1 MPKIQSAVAATQA
14 VKNIHRAQSSLAGSV
29 RKISTG
35 YRVNSAADDAAGLGM
50 GSFMQAEAKSILQA
64 MKNANDGI
72 SVLQTAEGAITEQ
85 TNMLVRMRELL
96 VQAGNDVYGTD
107 ERNNIL
113 SELKELRTEYSR
125 ISSIV
130 NFNGKNLLN
139 STDSLAIQVGKDG
152 NVDNKISI
160 DLSKFNTT
168 ASASGVSSLENV
180 FSRIDDGSLVT
191 TSDLALTGME
201 RVDSAIV
208 SMTSIRGDIGALQN
222 RFNSTLAEATTQY
235 ESTVASQGRI
245 LDADYATESANMTK
259 HQIMLQSSVA
269 SLAQAKNI
277 PQSLLALI
285 A

>member
-1 MPKIQSAVAATQA
+1 MPKIQSTIAATQA
-14 VKNIHRAQSSLAGSV
+14 VKNIHKAQSNLAGSV

-35 YRVNSAADDAAGLGM
+35 YRINSASDDAAGLGM

-64 MKNANDGI
+64 MKNSNDGV
-72 SVLQTAEGAITEQ
+72 SLLQTAEGAITEQ

-96 VQAGNDVYGTD
+96 VQAGNDVYGSD

-113 SELKELRTEYSR
+113 TELKELRTEYSR
-125 ISSIV
+125 IASIV
-130 NFNGKNLLN
+130 NFNGKHLLN

-168 ASASGVSSLENV
+168 ATASGVSSLETV
-180 FSRIDDGSLVT
+180 FSQIDDETIVS
-191 TSDLALTGME
+191 TSDLALSGME
-201 RVDSAIV
+201 SVDTAIV

-222 RFNSTLAEATTQY
+222 RFSSTLAEASTQY

>member
-1 MPKIQSAVAATQA
+1 MPKIQSSIATQA
-14 VKNIHRAQSSLAGSV
+14 VKNIHKAQSNLTGSV

-64 MKNANDGI
+64 MKNSNDGI

-96 VQAGNDVYGTD
+96 VQAGNDVYGAD

-125 ISSIV
+125 IASVV

-152 NVDNKISI
+152 NVDNKITI

-168 ASASGVSSLENV
+168 ATANGISNLASV
-180 FSRIDDGSLVT
+180 FGRIDDGSVVS
-191 TSDLALTGME
+191 TSDLAL
-201 RVDSAIV
+201 SAIDRIDPAIT
-208 SMTSIRGDIGALQN
+208 SLTSIRGDIGALQN
-222 RFNSTLAEATTQY
+222 RFNSTLAEASTQY
-235 ESTVASQGRI
+235 ENTIASQGRI
-245 LDADYATESANMTK
+245 LDVDYATESANMTK

-285 A
+285 G

>member
-1 MPKIQSAVAATQA
+1 MPRIQSAVAATQA
-14 VKNIHRAQSSLAGSV
+14 VKNIHKAQSNLAGSV

-64 MKNANDGI
+64 MKNSNDGV
-72 SVLQTAEGAITEQ
+72 SLLQTAEGAITEQ

-96 VQAGNDVYGTD
+96 IQAGNDVYGTD
-107 ERNNIL
+107 ERRNML
-113 SELKELRTEYSR
+113 TELKELRTEYSR
-125 ISSIV
+125 IASVV

-139 STDSLAIQVGKDG
+139 SIDSLSIQVGKDG

-168 ASASGVSSLENV
+168 ATTKGVANLESV
-180 FSRIDDGSLVT
+180 FSRIDDGSVIT
-191 TSDLALTGME
+191 TSDVALSA
-201 RVDSAIV
+201 VDRLDPAIT
-208 SMTSIRGDIGALQN
+208 SLTSIRGDIGALQN
-222 RFNSTLAEATTQY
+222 RFSSTIAEASTQY

>member
-1 MPKIQSAVAATQA
+1 MFKIHSNISAAQA
-14 VKNIHRAQSSLAGSV
+14 VKNIHKAQSNLTGSV

-35 YRVNSAADDAAGLGM
+35 YRVNSAGDDAAGLGM

-64 MKNANDGI
+64 MKNANDGV
-72 SVLQTAEGAITEQ
+72 SLLQTAEGAVTEQ

-96 VQAGNDVYGTD
+96 VQAGNDVYGVG
-107 ERNNIL
+107 ERNDI
-113 SELKELRTEYSR
+113 LKELTQLRTEYSR
-125 ISSIV
+125 ISSVV
-130 NFNGKNLLN
+130 NFNGKHLLN
-139 STDSLAIQVGKDG
+139 STNSLDIQVGKDG

-168 ASASGVSSLENV
+168 ATASGVSDLESV
-180 FSRIDDGSLVT
+180 FTRIDAGDIVS
-191 TSDLALTGME
+191 TSDLALTSME
-201 RVDSAIV
+201 LVDSSISAL
-208 SMTSIRGDIGALQN
+208 TSIQGNIGALQN
-222 RFNSTLAEATTQY
+222 RFSSTIAEASSQY

-277 PQSLLALI
+277 PKSLLALI

>member
-1 MPKIQSAVAATQA
+1 MFKIHSNISAAQA
-14 VKNIHRAQSSLAGSV
+14 VKNIHKAQSNLTGSV

-35 YRVNSAADDAAGLGM
+35 YRINSAADDAAGLGM

-64 MKNANDGI
+64 MKNANDGV
-72 SVLQTAEGAITEQ
+72 SLLQTAEGAVTEQ

-107 ERNNIL
+107 ERNDI
-113 SELKELRTEYSR
+113 LKELTQLRTEYSR
-125 ISSIV
+125 ISSVV

-139 STDSLAIQVGKDG
+139 STSSLAIQVGKDG
-152 NVDNKISI
+152 NVDNKIDI

-168 ASASGVSSLENV
+168 ASTNGVSNLETV
-180 FSRIDDGSLVT
+180 FTSIDAGTVVS
-191 TSDLALTGME
+191 TSDLALTAME
-201 RVDSAIV
+201 LVDSSI
-208 SMTSIRGDIGALQN
+208 TSLTGIRGDIGAQQN
-222 RFNSTLAEATTQY
+222 RFSSTIAEASSQY
-235 ESTVASQGRI
+235 ESTIASQGRI

>member
-14 VKNIHRAQSSLAGSV
+14 VKNIHRAQSNLTGSV

>member
-14 VKNIHRAQSSLAGSV
+14 VKNIHKAQSNLAGSV

-125 ISSIV
+125 ISSVV
-130 NFNGKNLLN
+130 NFNGTNLLN

-168 ASASGVSSLENV
+168 ASTSGVSSLESV
-180 FSRIDDGSLVT
+180 FNRIDDGSLVT

-201 RVDSAIV
+201 RIDGAIV

-259 HQIMLQSSVA
+259 HQLMLQSSVA

-285 A
+285 G

>member
-14 VKNIHRAQSSLAGSV
+14 VKNIHRAQSNLAGSV

-85 TNMLVRMRELL
+85 TNMLVRMRELF
-96 VQAGNDVYGTD
+96 VQGSNDVYGTD

-113 SELKELRTEYSR
+113 SELRELRTEYSR

-130 NFNGKNLLN
+130 NFNGTNLLN
-139 STDSLAIQVGKDG
+139 STDSLAIQIGKDG
-152 NVDNKISI
+152 NTDNKIDI

-168 ASASGVSSLENV
+168 ASASGIANLVGV
-180 FSRIDDGSLVT
+180 FARIDSGAAVS
-191 TSDLALTGME
+191 TSEEALNAMV
-201 RVDSAIV
+201 RVDSSI
-208 SMTSIRGDIGALQN
+208 SSLTSIRGDIGALQN

-285 A
+285 G

>member
-14 VKNIHRAQSSLAGSV
+14 VKNIHRAQSSLASSV

-125 ISSIV
+125 ISSVV
-130 NFNGKNLLN
+130 NFNGTNLLN

-160 DLSKFNTT
+160 DLSKINTT
-168 ASASGVSSLENV
+168 ASASGVSGLESV
-180 FSRIDDGSLVT
+180 FNRIDDGSLVT

-201 RVDSAIV
+201 RIDGAIV

-259 HQIMLQSSVA
+259 HQLMLQSSVA

-285 A
+285 G